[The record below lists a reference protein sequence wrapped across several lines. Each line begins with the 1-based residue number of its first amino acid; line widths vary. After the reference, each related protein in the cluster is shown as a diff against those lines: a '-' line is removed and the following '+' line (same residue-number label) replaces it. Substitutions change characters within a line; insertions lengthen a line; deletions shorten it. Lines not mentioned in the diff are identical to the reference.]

1 MNNQELLLK
10 LVGLQSLFQELVI
23 LDLQMQQ
30 KQEIYANTK
39 YQHLYTKENSQFQE
53 LLDGNSE
60 TIQEETIVF
69 SIHQH
74 QKSVP
79 KLSSTQKNARF
90 AEACREALKHFHPS
104 AIVEDHKQLCAQV
117 DTYLETYSSKTFW
130 SHVQTTIPEKTTTQ
144 LKEYFQKCFSKVK
157 YEESISEED
166 KAVLKE
172 LSSQM
177 KDCRPA
183 QVTDH
188 FIKCRQSNPYFK
200 RTIIMFVISL
210 RK

>member
-1 MNNQELLLK
+1 MNHNEKLLK
-10 LVGLQSLFQELVI
+10 LVRLQDLLQELNVLEDQI
-23 LDLQMQQ
+23 KETNHINNFLSFHNFTNHQCC
-30 KQEIYANTK
+30 K
-39 YQHLYTKENSQFQE
+39 Y
-53 LLDGNSE
+53 
-60 TIQEETIVF
+60 
-69 SIHQH
+69 
-74 QKSVP
+74 VP
-79 KLSSTQKNARF
+79 KLSSAQKKARF

-117 DTYLETYSSKTFW
+117 DMYLETNSSKTFW

-157 YEESISEED
+157 FEESISEED
-166 KAVLKE
+166 KAVLKD

-177 KDCRPA
+177 KDRRPA

-200 RTIIMFVISL
+200 RTIIMFVVSL